1 MKTLVLL
8 FAASMAWGA
17 DTLLDRGYDHFYSV
31 EYPQAIAVFEQAVAE
46 RPDDPRRH
54 NAVAQAVLFS
64 LMYRSGAL
72 ESQLVTGS
80 DSFLRRED
88 LEATPEEEKRFRDAI
103 ARALALTGAAAHAR
117 PPDPDAM
124 YHHGVALGLRGT
136 YNFLVRRAW
145 LDSLRDLTAGR
156 RLHNRVTELQP
167 ARVDARMMQG
177 FHDYVVGSLPWGM
190 KALGFLAGFRG
201 DRDQGIRTMQL
212 VAAKGDQNRVD
223 AMILLGVAYRRE
235 RRAQDAVPLLEDL
248 ERMYPRNFLFMFELA
263 QMYADLG
270 RRDEALA
277 ALDRIEQR
285 RRSGAP
291 GFRTLPPERID
302 AARGD
307 LLFWFERWPEAA
319 GRLRRAVAGTDKLHL
334 HSALMSWL
342 RLGQSLDLTGDREG
356 ARRAYLEVQR
366 LAPRSP
372 QAREA
377 ARYLQRAF
385 TQEQYLRQKGPDHP

>member
-1 MKTLVLL
+1 MLL
-8 FAASMAWGA
+8 AMPLACCGA
-17 DTLLDRGYDHFYSV
+17 DPLLEKGFEHFYSV
-31 EYPQAIAVFEQAVAE
+31 EYPQAIATFEQAVAA
-46 RPDDPRRH
+46 RPDDARRH
-54 NAVAQAVLFS
+54 NAIAQAVLFS

-88 LEATPEEEKRFRDAI
+88 VEATPEEEKRFQSAV
-103 ARALALTGAAAHAR
+103 ARALDLTRAGVEAR

-124 YHHGVALGLRGT
+124 YHHGAALGLRGT

-156 RLHNRVTELQP
+156 RLHNRVSEMQP
-167 ARVDARMMQG
+167 QRIDARMMQG

-201 DRDQGIRTMQL
+201 DREQGIRTMQT
-212 VAAKGDQNRVD
+212 VAAKGDDNRVD

-235 RRAQDAVPLLEDL
+235 RRPQDAVPLLEQL
-248 ERMYPRNFLFMFELA
+248 EAMYPRNFLFMFELA

-270 RRDEALA
+270 RRDDSLA
-277 ALDRIEQR
+277 TLDRIEQR
-285 RRSGAP
+285 RLSGAP
-291 GFRTLPPERID
+291 GFKTLPPERID

-319 GRLRRAVAGTDKLHL
+319 VCLRRATAGAGELHL

-342 RLGQSLDLTGDREG
+342 RLGQSLDLTGNREP
-356 ARRAYLEVQR
+356 ARQAYREVDR

-372 QAREA
+372 QARL
-377 ARYLQRAF
+377 ARSYQSRPF
-385 TQEQYLRQKGPDHP
+385 TQAQYFRLKTPQAND